1 MIMVTKICLNV
12 KKKKK
17 KTLEKKEKH
26 IRGRKVVNR
35 KECLLVVNDE

>member
-1 MIMVTKICLNV
+1 MFQ
-12 KKKKK
+12 KKKRKK
-17 KTLEKKEKH
+17 EKEKH